1 MKILYD
7 HQIFTWQRIGGISRY
22 FVELTN
28 NLPSEFVAKQSTLL
42 TDNIYLSEN
51 SRSRNRTC
59 SLLPGKSFR
68 GKGKMYTLVNKTNTF
83 RLLSTSN
90 FDVFHPTYYDPYFLQ
105 YNKKPYVITV
115 YDMIHEKFADMF
127 SANDPTSEYKKKTV
141 LNADKVIAISKQTKQ
156 DLIELYGMDDEK
168 IDVVYLG
175 HSVDINSISEV
186 EDLPSNY
193 ILYVGDRGG
202 YKNFGTF
209 LKAFAILTHDNPIL
223 SLVCTGKNFTAEEQ
237 ALIASLHLSERVFRF
252 FVSDSQLTYLYRKA
266 RCFIFPSLYEGFG
279 IPILESFAA
288 GCPIALSNTS
298 CFPEIAQEG
307 GIYFDPY
314 NVDSMVH
321 ALSTL
326 LNDDIRR
333 EEQIARGYEV
343 LKQYS
348 WKKMAEETADVYRS
362 FL

>member
-28 NLPSEFVAKQSTLL
+28 NLPPEFESRQSILL
-42 TDNIYLSEN
+42 TDNVYLSEN
-51 SRSRNRTC
+51 SELRNKTC
-59 SLLPGKSFR
+59 SLFPGKSFR
-68 GKGKMYTLVNKTNTF
+68 GKGKIYSQVNKINTF
-83 RLLSTSN
+83 RLLSTSD
-90 FDVFHPTYYDPYFLQ
+90 FDIFHPTYYDPYFLKW
-105 YNKKPYVITV
+105 NKRPYVITV

-127 SANDPTSEYKKKTV
+127 PANDPTSEYKKNAV
-141 LNADKVIAISKQTKQ
+141 LNADKVIAISNQTKQ
-156 DLIELYGMDDEK
+156 DLIELYGMDDQK

-175 HSVDINSISEV
+175 HSVNINSISEV
-186 EDLPSNY
+186 EGLPSNY

-202 YKNFGTF
+202 YKNFRMF
-209 LKAFAILTHDNPIL
+209 LKAFAVLAHDNPVL
-223 SLVCTGKNFTAEEQ
+223 SLVCTGKDFTAEEQ
-237 ALIASLHLSERVFRF
+237 ALIALLHLSGRVFRF

-307 GIYFDPY
+307 GMYFDPY

-321 ALSTL
+321 ILSIL
-326 LNDDIRR
+326 LNDDSCRDK
-333 EEQIARGYEV
+333 QIVRGYEV

-348 WKKMAEETADVYRS
+348 WKKMAEETAVIYRS
-362 FL
+362 LL